1 MRVLSRKKRASNWW
15 YSRLALLVLA
25 VVVVLL
31 TRAAWNVY
39 VKESESGAHA
49 RAAEEKVVGLEA
61 RRTVLEKKISA
72 LKTTE
77 GIEAEIRSQFQVAKP
92 GERMVVV
99 VEPKGNTPSPS
110 VPTES
115 LLSRFFDIFR

>member
-39 VKESESGAHA
+39 VKESESGAHS

-61 RRTVLEKKISA
+61 RRSVLEKKIAA

-99 VEPKGNTPSPS
+99 VEPKDNATSPA
-110 VPTES
+110 VPAGS